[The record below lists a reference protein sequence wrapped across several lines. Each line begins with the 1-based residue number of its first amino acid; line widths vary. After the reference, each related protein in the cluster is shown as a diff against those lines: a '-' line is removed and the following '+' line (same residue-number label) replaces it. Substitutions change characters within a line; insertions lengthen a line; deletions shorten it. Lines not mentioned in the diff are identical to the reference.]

1 MSVEVR
7 PAALQDGVAVLS
19 LLEDVGYYPEP
30 VSFARTFRRTITDP
44 HFLVRV
50 AEAGGRIVG
59 LATLSLR
66 YRLGLGGLLACLD
79 ELAVLPDAPK
89 GVERALR
96 RETLGRAR
104 AMGAVRV
111 LKEANQYTPPPRAAL
126 LRARAAVSASDRS
139 SCWNWLLW
147 STRASATR
155 SGNGPP
161 LSLTSI

>member
-7 PAALQDGVAVLS
+7 PASLLDGVAVLS

-30 VSFARTFRRTITDP
+30 VSYARTFRRTITDP

-50 AEAGGRIVG
+50 AEAEDGRIVG
-59 LATLSLR
+59 VATLSLR
-66 YRLGLGGLLACLD
+66 YQLGLGGLLACLD
-79 ELAVLPDAPK
+79 ELAVVPDAPK

-111 LKEANQYTPPPRAAL
+111 LKEANQHTPPPRAAQ
-126 LRARAAVSASDRS
+126 LRARAAAASDVAEALPR
-139 SCWNWLLW
+139 
-147 STRASATR
+147 TA
-155 SGNGPP
+155 
-161 LSLTSI
+161 

>member
-1 MSVEVR
+1 MTVEVR
-7 PAALQDGVAVLS
+7 PASLQDGVAVLS

-50 AEAGGRIVG
+50 AEVEGRIVG

-66 YRLGLGGLLACLD
+66 YQLGLGGLLACLD
-79 ELAVLPDAPK
+79 EFAVVKDAPK

-104 AMGAVRV
+104 ALGAVRV
-111 LKEANQYTPPPRAAL
+111 LKEANQHTPPPRAAP
-126 LRARAAVSASDRS
+126 LRARP
-139 SCWNWLLW
+139 
-147 STRASATR
+147 ATAR
-155 SGNGPP
+155 EAPV
-161 LSLTSI
+161 LARTA

>member
-7 PAALQDGVAVLS
+7 PASLQDGVAVLS

-30 VSFARTFRRTITDP
+30 ISYARTFRRTITDP
-44 HFLVRV
+44 SFLVRV
-50 AEAGGRIVG
+50 AEAEDGRIVG
-59 LATLSLR
+59 VATLSLR

-79 ELAVLPDAPK
+79 ELAVLPDAPR

-126 LRARAAVSASDRS
+126 LRARAAVA
-139 SCWNWLLW
+139 
-147 STRASATR
+147 
-155 SGNGPP
+155 
-161 LSLTSI
+161 

>member
-1 MSVEVR
+1 MTVEVR
-7 PAALQDGVAVLS
+7 KASLQDGVAVLS

-44 HFLVRV
+44 NFLVRV

-66 YRLGLGGLLACLD
+66 YQLGLGGLLACLD
-79 ELAVLPDAPK
+79 ELAVVKDAPK

-104 AMGAVRV
+104 ALGAVRV
-111 LKEANQYTPPPRAAL
+111 LKEANQNTPRPRAAQ
-126 LRARAAVSASDRS
+126 LRSRAAAA
-139 SCWNWLLW
+139 LPQ
-147 STRASATR
+147 TA
-155 SGNGPP
+155 
-161 LSLTSI
+161 

>member
-50 AEAGGRIVG
+50 AEAEGRIVG

-66 YRLGLGGLLACLD
+66 YQLGLGGLVACLD
-79 ELAVLPDAPK
+79 EFAVVKDAPP

-96 RETLGRAR
+96 RATRGRAR
-104 AMGAVRV
+104 ALGAVRV
-111 LKEANQYTPPPRAAL
+111 LKEANRNTPPPRAAQ
-126 LRARAAVSASDRS
+126 LRARAAA
-139 SCWNWLLW
+139 
-147 STRASATR
+147 ASAAAL
-155 SGNGPP
+155 PQP
-161 LSLTSI
+161 A

>member
-7 PAALQDGVAVLS
+7 PASLQDGVAVLS

-30 VSFARTFRRTITDP
+30 VSYARTFRRTITDP

-50 AEAGGRIVG
+50 AETEDGRIVG
-59 LATLSLR
+59 VATLALR
-66 YRLGLGGLLACLD
+66 YQLGLGGLLACLD
-79 ELAVLPDAPK
+79 EFAVVPGAPR

-111 LKEANQYTPPPRAAL
+111 LKEANQHTPPPRAAQL
-126 LRARAAVSASDRS
+126 KARAAAEALPR
-139 SCWNWLLW
+139 
-147 STRASATR
+147 TA
-155 SGNGPP
+155 
-161 LSLTSI
+161 